1 MKREILFRGKRLDKK
16 KWVYGNL
23 MIRGEKTVMRDFQL
37 ISGYYEVDPDT
48 VGQFTGMEDKNGNK
62 IFEGDLITNSL
73 GYNYTVEFE
82 NGSFQLYH
90 TKLKDWNQKPMRW
103 GLLSRAFEI
112 EERFLI
118 EVIGNIHD
126 NPELLK

>member
-1 MKREILFRGKRLDKK
+1 MSGE
-16 KWVYGNL
+16 WVYGNF
-23 MIRGEKTVMRDFQL
+23 IHSKRFEGCFNEFRIHNPDTGVESD
-37 ISGYYEVDPDT
+37 VDPDT
-48 VGQFTGMEDKNGNK
+48 VGQFTGMEDKNRNK

-82 NGSFQLYH
+82 NGSFQLFH
-90 TKLKDWNQKPMRW
+90 TKLKEWNQKPLRW

-126 NPELLK
+126 NPELIK